1 MSNGHPEHLELS
13 IPFDELLR
21 GGPPVI
27 EHPDQKEL
35 DAICELALRIEQGE
49 MRRMGLVMS
58 QRQRTPYMERSEDE
72 RRRARAGLLRCIQAM
87 VLLGWISLPDH
98 E

>member
-1 MSNGHPEHLELS
+1 MSNGFQPHAELS

-21 GGPPVI
+21 GGPPII

-58 QRQRTPYMERSEDE
+58 DRQRTPYMERSETE
-72 RRRARAGLLRCIQAM
+72 RARARAGLLRCVQAM